1 MTPDYRV
8 VIIGAG
14 VVGLAAARALA
25 EKRIE
30 SVLIIESEPNFGRGI
45 SGRSSEVIHSG
56 IYYPKYSFKSNFCI
70 KGRRLL
76 YLSLIHISEP
86 TRPY

>member
-56 IYYPKYSFKSNFCI
+56 IYNPENS
-70 KGRRLL
+70 
-76 YLSLIHISEP
+76 
-86 TRPY
+86 